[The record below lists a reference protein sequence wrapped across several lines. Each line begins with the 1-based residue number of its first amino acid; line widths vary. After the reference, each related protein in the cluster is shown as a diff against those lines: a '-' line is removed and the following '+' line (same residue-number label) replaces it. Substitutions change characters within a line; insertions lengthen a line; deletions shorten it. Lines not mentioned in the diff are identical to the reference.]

1 MDKGKKYSSIHY
13 NSYLGINELLST
25 QKPRSGEHEDKAAH
39 EEMLFIITHQS
50 YELWFKQIIHE
61 LESVITMFNTDDVDE
76 KNIGTAISRLGRVI
90 QIFNLLVAHIPIMET
105 MTPLDFLDFRSYL
118 FPASGFQSYQFRK
131 VENMLGLPESER
143 MTYAGHHY
151 AAFFTEE
158 QQAELAEINNGNN
171 LFQAVESWLERTP
184 FLQFEGF
191 EFLTSYKES
200 VERML
205 AKETTVIQNSDYLS
219 DKEKAMRLK
228 MMGTTDTY
236 FDSILNPTVHQK
248 MIDEGK
254 QKLSYKAT
262 LAALMINLY
271 NEEPLL
277 HLPYKFLLC
286 LVDIDGLLTTWRHRH
301 AQMVLR
307 MLGRKIGTGG
317 SSGHQYLQETALK
330 HHIFADLHNIS
341 TLLIPRSELPKLP
354 TKVEQ
359 ELGFSFTH
367 KEDW

>member
-1 MDKGKKYSSIHY
+1 MSKGKKYSSIHY
-13 NSYLGINELLST
+13 NSYLGIDELLST
-25 QKPRSGEHEDKAAH
+25 QKPRSGEIEDKAAH

-50 YELWFKQIIHE
+50 YELWFKQTIHE

-76 KNIGTAISRLGRVI
+76 KNIGIAIGRLGRVI
-90 QIFNLLVAHIPIMET
+90 KIFNLLVEHIPLIET

-131 VENMLGLPESER
+131 VENMLGLAEKDR

-151 AAFFTEE
+151 ATFFTEE
-158 QQAELAEINNGNN
+158 QQAELKEINNGNN

-191 EFLTSYKES
+191 EFIKYYKEA

-205 AKETTVIQNSDYLS
+205 AKETKAIQNSDYLS
-219 DKEKAMRLK
+219 EKEKAMRLR

-236 FDSILNPTVHQK
+236 FDSILDPTVHQK

-286 LVDIDGLLTTWRHRH
+286 LVDLDELLTAWRYRH

-317 SSGHQYLQETALK
+317 SSGHEYLQATALK
-330 HHIFADLHNIS
+330 HHIFSDLHNIS

-354 TKVEQ
+354 TQVEK